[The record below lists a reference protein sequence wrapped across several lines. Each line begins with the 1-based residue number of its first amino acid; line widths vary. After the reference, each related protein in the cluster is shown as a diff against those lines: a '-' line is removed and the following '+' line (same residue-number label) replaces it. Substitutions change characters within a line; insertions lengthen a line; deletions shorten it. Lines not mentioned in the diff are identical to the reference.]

1 MLPFSPE
8 GKWRHGNRRTVFI
21 GSGPG
26 GRRTGLASPCLNSDK
41 RPPGKLQFHQFHR
54 SFRILAFVINAAAV
68 AVAKKRRRKFSYDE
82 ALSVV

>member
-26 GRRTGLASPCLNSDK
+26 SCRTGLAAPCLNSDK

-54 SFRILAFVINAAAV
+54 SFRIPAFVINAATV
-68 AVAKKRRRKFSYDE
+68 AVAKKQGTNFRMMRHST
-82 ALSVV
+82 S